1 MLKKIFF
8 AIILSIGIIGCINND
23 CDNCNDCTFKSTTVV
38 IRTSSTTKQ
47 TESYGFNQENYVWE
61 SWQFSTNRVNSI
73 NR

>member
-1 MLKKIFF
+1 MLKKIFL
-8 AIILSIGIIGCINND
+8 AVILSTGFVGCINNN
-23 CDNCNDCTFKSTTVV
+23 CDDCTFESTTVV

-61 SWQFSTNRVNSI
+61 SWQFSTNRINSI